1 MHHLIYLSR
10 ATQPFSEAA
19 LLDLL
24 QYARHY
30 NAQHDITGI
39 LAYGNGQFM
48 QVLEGEQSTIA
59 ALYEHIAHD
68 PRHDNLVR
76 FADKTIA
83 QRSFTDW
90 SMAFSALS
98 EADFSTLA
106 GYVQPTQLSVAGAS
120 TTDDALLQMLRTF
133 VFPTLPAAYGLI
145 STIGKFKFRQATH
158 IVKLLLTAS
167 AIE

>member
-1 MHHLIYLSR
+1 MLLLPRCARAKCRLRASFSLSSLAMHHLIYLSR

-24 QYARHY
+24 QYARHH
-30 NAQHDITGI
+30 NTQHDITGI

-48 QVLEGEQSTIA
+48 QVLEGEQAVIT
-59 ALYEHIAHD
+59 ALYEHIARD

-76 FADKTIA
+76 FADKPIA

-90 SMAFSALS
+90 SMAFAALS

-106 GYVQPTQLSVAGAS
+106 GYVQPAQLSAEGAATS
-120 TTDDALLQMLRTF
+120 ATDDALLQTLRTF
-133 VFPTLPAAYGLI
+133 VFPTLPAA
-145 STIGKFKFRQATH
+145 Q
-158 IVKLLLTAS
+158 
-167 AIE
+167 

>member
-24 QYARHY
+24 QYARHH

-48 QVLEGEQSTIA
+48 QVLEGEEATIS
-59 ALYEHIAHD
+59 ALYEHIERD

-76 FADKTIA
+76 FADKPIA
-83 QRSFTDW
+83 QRSFTEW
-90 SMAFSALS
+90 SMAFATLDD
-98 EADFSTLA
+98 ADFNALA
-106 GYVQPTQLSVAGAS
+106 GYVQPADLSLAGAS
-120 TTDDALLQMLRTF
+120 ATDDALLQTLRTF
-133 VFPTLPAAYGLI
+133 VFPPPPAA
-145 STIGKFKFRQATH
+145 Q
-158 IVKLLLTAS
+158 
-167 AIE
+167 

>member
-19 LLDLL
+19 LHDLL

-30 NAQHDITGI
+30 NHQHDITGV

-48 QVLEGEQSTIA
+48 QVLEGELASIT
-59 ALYEHIAHD
+59 ALYERIARD

-76 FADKTIA
+76 FADKPIA

-90 SMAFSALS
+90 SMAYATLS
-98 EADFSTLA
+98 TPDFNTLA
-106 GYVQPTQLSVAGAS
+106 GYVLPAQLSERAVARSEA
-120 TTDDALLQMLRTF
+120 DDLLLQTLRAF
-133 VFPTLPAAYGLI
+133 VFPDLPV
-145 STIGKFKFRQATH
+145 TQ
-158 IVKLLLTAS
+158 
-167 AIE
+167 

>member
-10 ATQPFSEAA
+10 ATQLFSEAA

-48 QVLEGEQSTIA
+48 QVLEGEQAAIA
-59 ALYEHIAHD
+59 ALYEHITRD

-76 FADKTIA
+76 FADKPIA

-90 SMAFSALS
+90 AMAFAVLS

-106 GYVQPTQLSVAGAS
+106 GYVQPAQLGEEGSATS
-120 TTDDALLQMLRTF
+120 TTDDALLQTLRAF
-133 VFPTLPAAYGLI
+133 VFPSPPAA
-145 STIGKFKFRQATH
+145 Q
-158 IVKLLLTAS
+158 
-167 AIE
+167 